1 MLLLICSYAPFSLS
15 DRYERRVLVKA
26 RLVGL
31 IFSGSGWTKT
41 IVVSKGKMHTDVG
54 ISEAYLK
61 QTYSFPCSLNP
72 SCPQEVDQLRL
83 ERLQID
89 EQLRQIGGG
98 GGGGGGTGPR
108 NLKDKA
114 YVFDNGMGL
123 GMGRGGG
130 GAGGGG
136 GGKPYIGGGGRGS
149 RGRRGGG
156 AAFASGT
163 GKSLHLAKH
172 VHSCRLILRCEVN
185 WSFQI
190 FLGDRGCEC
199 KCSLRSE

>member
-1 MLLLICSYAPFSLS
+1 M
-15 DRYERRVLVKA
+15 
-26 RLVGL
+26 
-31 IFSGSGWTKT
+31 
-41 IVVSKGKMHTDVG
+41 
-54 ISEAYLK
+54 
-61 QTYSFPCSLNP
+61 
-72 SCPQEVDQLRL
+72 DQLRL

-98 GGGGGGTGPR
+98 SSGGGTGPR

-123 GMGRGGG
+123 GR

-136 GGKPYIGGGGRGS
+136 GGKPYTGAGGRGG

-163 GKSLHLAKH
+163 LKLPHLDNK
-172 VHSCRLILRCEVN
+172 
-185 WSFQI
+185 
-190 FLGDRGCEC
+190 
-199 KCSLRSE
+199 K